1 MFLYII
7 KLKGNKYM
15 RYKIVVDSC
24 CDLTPEMR
32 KWDNIEIVPLSLKVA
47 DYNIYDDENFDQDDF
62 IARIK
67 ENNGKAKSACPA
79 PDAFKKAYE
88 GEYDAV
94 FALTITDKLSGTY
107 NSALQGKMLYEEE
120 YNDDKKIYVFNSLA
134 TSGLETI
141 VAQEIK
147 NLADNGMEFDEIVSY
162 IDDYIIN
169 HTRLYF
175 CLDSLDALKQNG
187 RLFALAAGLLEKI
200 NLKLICKA
208 KEGNISPL
216 GKDLTINRALV
227 KMAKLV
233 AQELEDKD
241 LSDKT
246 LIITHVCC
254 EERAKFVAS
263 KITEKATFGNVEI
276 LKASGLNSL
285 YASDGGIIVSF
296 NF

>member
-1 MFLYII
+1 MKTTWIGFENIREAVVRQAQSACGMEGI
-7 KLKGNKYM
+7 M
-15 RYKIVVDSC
+15 SYKIVVDSC

-32 KWDNIEIVPLSLKVA
+32 KWDNLKVVPLSLEVA
-47 DYNIYDDENFDQDDF
+47 DYHIFDDENFDQDDF

-67 ENNGKAKSACPA
+67 ANNGIAKSACPA

-120 YNDDKKIYVFNSLA
+120 YNNDKQIYVFNSLA

-147 NLADNGMEFDEIVSY
+147 KLADEGKAFDEIVTY
-162 IDDYIIN
+162 INDYIVN

-175 CLDSLDALKQNG
+175 CLDSLNALKQNG

-200 NLKLICKA
+200 NLKLVCRA
-208 KEGNISPL
+208 KDGNISPCL
-216 GKDLTINRALV
+216 LYT
-227 KMAKLV
+227 
-233 AQELEDKD
+233 
-241 LSDKT
+241 SD
-246 LIITHVCC
+246 
-254 EERAKFVAS
+254 AA
-263 KITEKATFGNVEI
+263 
-276 LKASGLNSL
+276 
-285 YASDGGIIVSF
+285 DD
-296 NF
+296 

>member
-1 MFLYII
+1 
-7 KLKGNKYM
+7 M

-32 KWDNIEIVPLSLKVA
+32 KWDNLKVVPLSLEVA
-47 DYNIYDDENFDQDDF
+47 DYHIFDDENFDQDDF

-67 ENNGKAKSACPA
+67 ANNGIAKSACPA

-120 YNDDKKIYVFNSLA
+120 YNNDKQIYVFNSLA

-147 NLADNGMEFDEIVSY
+147 KLADEGKAFDEIVTY
-162 IDDYIIN
+162 INDYIVN

-175 CLDSLDALKQNG
+175 CLDSLNALKQNG

-200 NLKLICKA
+200 NLKLVCRA
-208 KEGNISPL
+208 KDGNISPL
-216 GKDLTINRALV
+216 GKDLTINRALIKMTKLIADEV
-227 KMAKLV
+227 K
-233 AQELEDKD
+233 DKD
-241 LSDKT
+241 LSEKK

-263 KITEKATFGNVEI
+263 KIAERVNFGNVEI

-285 YASDGGIIVSF
+285 YGSEGGILVAF

>member
-1 MFLYII
+1 
-7 KLKGNKYM
+7 M

-24 CDLTPEMR
+24 CDLTPEMK
-32 KWDNIEIVPLSLKVA
+32 KWDNLEVVPLTLQIG
-47 DYNIYDDENFDQDDF
+47 DYVIPDDENFNQDDF
-62 IARIK
+62 ISRIK
-67 ENNGKAKSACPA
+67 VNNGMAKSACPA
-79 PDAFKKAYE
+79 PDAFAKAYE

-94 FALTITDKLSGTY
+94 FAITITDKLSGTY

-120 YNDDKKIYVFNSLA
+120 HTDSKKIYVFNSLA

-147 NLADNGMEFDEIVSY
+147 KLGDENKDFEEITSY

-175 CLDSLDALKQNG
+175 CLDNLNALKQNG

-208 KEGNISPL
+208 KDGNISPL
-216 GKDLTINRALV
+216 GKDLTINRALI
-227 KMAKLV
+227 KMTKLIAEEV
-233 AQELEDKD
+233 EDKD
-241 LSDKT
+241 LSNKK
-246 LIITHVCC
+246 LVITHVCC

-263 KITEKATFGNVEI
+263 KIAEKVTFGSIEI
-276 LKASGLNSL
+276 LRASGLNSL
-285 YASDGGIIVSF
+285 YASDGGILVSF

>member
-1 MFLYII
+1 
-7 KLKGNKYM
+7 M

-32 KWDNIEIVPLSLKVA
+32 KWDNLKVVPLSLEVA
-47 DYNIYDDENFDQDDF
+47 DYHIFDDENFDQDDF

-67 ENNGKAKSACPA
+67 ANNGIAKSACPA

-120 YNDDKKIYVFNSLA
+120 YNNDKQIYVFNSLA

-147 NLADNGMEFDEIVSY
+147 KLADEGKAFDEIVTY
-162 IDDYIIN
+162 INDYIVN

-175 CLDSLDALKQNG
+175 CLDSLNALKQNG

-200 NLKLICKA
+200 NLKLVCRA
-208 KEGNISPL
+208 KDGNISPL
-216 GKDLTINRALV
+216 GKDLTINRALIKMTKLIADEV
-227 KMAKLV
+227 K
-233 AQELEDKD
+233 DTD
-241 LSDKT
+241 LSEKK

-263 KITEKATFGNVEI
+263 KIAEKATFGNVEI
-276 LKASGLNSL
+276 LRASGLNSL
-285 YASDGGIIVSF
+285 YASDGGIIVSY

>member
-1 MFLYII
+1 
-7 KLKGNKYM
+7 M

-32 KWDNIEIVPLSLKVA
+32 KWDNLKVVPLSLEVA
-47 DYNIYDDENFDQDDF
+47 DYHIFDDENFDQDDF

-67 ENNGKAKSACPA
+67 ANNGIAKSACPA

-120 YNDDKKIYVFNSLA
+120 YNNDKQIYVFNSLA

-147 NLADNGMEFDEIVSY
+147 KLADEGKAFDEIVTY
-162 IDDYIIN
+162 INDYIVN

-175 CLDSLDALKQNG
+175 CLDSLNALKQNG

-200 NLKLICKA
+200 NLKLVCRA
-208 KEGNISPL
+208 KDGNISPL
-216 GKDLTINRALV
+216 GKDLTINRALIKMTKLIADEV
-227 KMAKLV
+227 K
-233 AQELEDKD
+233 DTD
-241 LSDKT
+241 LSEKK

-263 KITEKATFGNVEI
+263 KIAERANFGNVEI

-285 YASDGGIIVSF
+285 YASDGGIIVSY